1 MSETPSDTSE
11 AGYWLTKQDAARFL
25 KVDVR
30 TIDRRKLPKRRG
42 IGRPVEVWVAGATSD
57 NVSQP
62 SETEQD
68 TAPTVE
74 ERALALSDS
83 VSDIISQHTAPL
95 YARIEDLARE
105 NGTLTERLK
114 ASETQADA
122 DRQRLSQEV
131 TELDA
136 TAKLLANEVNDLAAR
151 LAAAEQTASA
161 AAARAEA
168 AEGRARRWWQWW

>member
-1 MSETPSDTSE
+1 MSE
-11 AGYWLTKQDAARFL
+11 AGYWLPKQDAARFL

-57 NVSQP
+57 DVSSA
-62 SETEQD
+62 SETDQD
-68 TAPTVE
+68 TPPTPE

-83 VSDIISQHTAPL
+83 VSDIIGQHTAPL

-105 NGTLTERLK
+105 NGELSERLK

-122 DRQRLSQEV
+122 DRQRLRQELESLEE
-131 TELDA
+131 TARILAAEAADRDA
-136 TAKLLANEVNDLAAR
+136 LAAR
-151 LAAAEQTASA
+151 FAASEADLDAERRKSWWDKL
-161 AAARAEA
+161 R
-168 AEGRARRWWQWW
+168 GR